1 MSPDANRAPTL
12 AVAGGLAIVY
22 VVWGSTYLGSAL
34 AIETLPPLL
43 MGSARFLLAGAILYT
58 LARATSARGD
68 ARPGRREWTAALLTG
83 VPMLAGGNGGVVW
96 AQQTVPSGVAAL
108 VIASVAL
115 WIVLLDRVFF
125 GRRLRWTALL
135 GLAGGFAGVALL
147 VHSGGDG
154 GVDPTGGTILV
165 LGALAWAVGSLLA
178 RGGGL
183 PSNLLVAAS
192 LQMLCG
198 GVALAVAG
206 VAAGELPQVHPS
218 EFSLRS
224 MLGFVYLIVFGSIVA
239 FSAYGWLLR
248 VARTSLVATYAYVNP
263 IVAVALG
270 WAFLGE
276 EVSPRTLIAG
286 GVIVTSVALIV
297 SSRRSTASTRDPA
310 PLPAPATTHQ
320 AA

>member
-22 VVWGSTYLGSAL
+22 VVWGSTYLGIAL
-34 AIETLPPLL
+34 SIETLPPLL
-43 MGSARFLLAGAILYT
+43 MASTRFLVAGALLYG
-58 LARATSARGD
+58 LARLTSARGE
-68 ARPGRREWTAALLTG
+68 ARPGRREWTAAFLTG

-96 AQQTVPSGVAAL
+96 AQQTVPSGIAAL

-115 WIVLLDRVFF
+115 WIVLLDRLFF
-125 GRRLRWTALL
+125 GRRLGWPALV
-135 GLAGGFAGVALL
+135 GLAAGFGGVALL
-147 VHSGGDG
+147 VNPGGNG
-154 GVDPTGGTILV
+154 GVDRTGATILV
-165 LGALAWAVGSLLA
+165 LGALAWAIGSLLA

-192 LQMLCG
+192 LQMLAG
-198 GVALAVAG
+198 GFVLALAG
-206 VAAGELPQVHPS
+206 VVAGELGDVHPS
-218 EFSLRS
+218 EVSLRS
-224 MLGFVYLIVFGSIVA
+224 LGGLAYLIVFGSIVA

-263 IVAVALG
+263 VVAVWLG

-276 EVSPRTLIAG
+276 GVSGRTLLAG
-286 GVIVTSVALIV
+286 GVIVASVALIV
-297 SSRRSTASTRDPA
+297 SSRRSPA
-310 PLPAPATTHQ
+310 PKREPVPLAAPAATRQ